1 MRNEFPQPFG
11 PYELLRRL
19 GAGGMAEVFLAQ
31 AASTRGEKR
40 LVALKRMHM
49 QLSEDPSAVEML
61 VQEAKLAMRF
71 DHPNI
76 ARTFELGCHLD
87 VYYFI
92 MEYVD
97 GIDLGTVARLC
108 EDEGSQLDPIVSAYI
123 VSRMARGLAHAHEL
137 CDENGQ
143 LLGIVHRDVSPQN
156 VIISRHGEVKLID
169 FGVAKVASRI
179 QQTMAGIIKGKY
191 AYMSPEQASAET
203 VDARSDVFSMGIC
216 LYELLSGRALF
227 RSAGNASP
235 FAILRAVR
243 DDPIVPLASL
253 VPGLPAELAR
263 IAHTALARNR
273 EDRFQSA
280 RLLADE
286 LDAWLVQ
293 NANDFGDQRLAM
305 YVQRRVEAAPSGALP
320 QNAIATP
327 PIAKMGLEEFEPSAL
342 SVVVASPLLRAAPQ
356 PIVLAAPL
364 PRPVIRPTAL
374 LDALPP
380 EPPPGVPISGLWPSR
395 RSAMQFLWV
404 GIVALIFALGWSTI
418 ATLVRMG
425 RL

>member
-1 MRNEFPQPFG
+1 MRNEFPQPFD

-19 GAGGMAEVFLAQ
+19 GSGGMAEVFLAQ
-31 AASTRGEKR
+31 AASNHGEKR

-71 DHPNI
+71 DHSNI
-76 ARTFELGCHLD
+76 ARTFELGCHGD

-108 EDEGSQLDPIVSAYI
+108 EDEGSQLDPVVCAYV
-123 VSRMARGLAHAHEL
+123 VSRMARGLCHAHEL
-137 CDENGQ
+137 CDEDGK
-143 LLGIVHRDVSPQN
+143 LLGVVHRDVSPQN
-156 VIISRHGEVKLID
+156 VLISRHGGVKLID

-216 LYELLSGRALF
+216 LYELLSGRPLF

-243 DDPIVPLASL
+243 DDPIARLETV
-253 VPGLPAELAR
+253 VPGVPPALAR
-263 IAHTALARNR
+263 IAHKALERNR
-273 EDRFQSA
+273 DDRFQSA
-280 RLLADE
+280 RLLADG
-286 LDAWLVQ
+286 LDAWL
-293 NANDFGDQRLAM
+293 AETAKDFDDQRLAM
-305 YVQRRVEAAPSGALP
+305 YVQRRVAAAPAGALP

-327 PIAKMGLEEFEPSAL
+327 PIAKMGVDEFAPSPL
-342 SVVVASPLLRAAPQ
+342 SVVVASPLLRQAPQAQPVAAPM
-356 PIVLAAPL
+356 A
-364 PRPVIRPTAL
+364 RPVIQTSM
-374 LDALPP
+374 LDARPLPP
-380 EPPPGVPISGLWPSR
+380 RRSVPLSGLWPSR
-395 RSAMQFLWV
+395 RSAVQFLWV
-404 GIVALIFALGWSTI
+404 GVVALIFALGWSTI

>member
-19 GAGGMAEVFLAQ
+19 GSGGMAEVFLAQ
-31 AASTRGEKR
+31 AATHHGEKR

-76 ARTFELGCHLD
+76 ARTFELGCHGD

-108 EDEGSQLDPIVSAYI
+108 EDDGSQLDPVVCAYV
-123 VSRMARGLAHAHEL
+123 VSRMARGLAHAHDL
-137 CDENGQ
+137 CDDDGK
-143 LLGIVHRDVSPQN
+143 LLGVVHRDVSPQN
-156 VIISRHGEVKLID
+156 VLISRHGGVKLID

-216 LYELLSGRALF
+216 LYELLSGKPLF

-243 DDPIVPLASL
+243 DDPIVALGTL
-253 VPGLPAELAR
+253 VPGLPPELTR
-263 IAHTALARNR
+263 IAHKALERDR
-273 EDRFQSA
+273 DKRFQAA

-286 LDAWLVQ
+286 LDAWLAQV
-293 NANDFGDQRLAM
+293 APDFGDHRLAT
-305 YVQRRVEAAPSGALP
+305 YVQRRVEAAPAGALP

-327 PIAKMGLEEFEPSAL
+327 PIAKMGLEEFAPSPL
-342 SVVVASPLLRAAPQ
+342 SVVVASPLLRAAP
-356 PIVLAAPL
+356 PAPV
-364 PRPVIRPTAL
+364 RPA
-374 LDALPP
+374 
-380 EPPPGVPISGLWPSR
+380 GVPRAAAFQTAPMAAQPERAAKVPLSGLWPSR
-395 RSAMQFLWV
+395 RAAVQFLWV
-404 GIVALIFALGWSTI
+404 GVVALIFALGWSTI